1 MLKKFI
7 GTKQFYK
14 TVIAISLP
22 IMIQN
27 GITNFV
33 NMLDNVM
40 IGSVGTVEMTGVAI
54 ANQIIFV
61 FNLAVF
67 GALAGAG
74 IFGAQYHGK
83 GDTEGVRNTFRFKMI
98 VSFVIVAVGATLLLL
113 FGRELISLYLKGEG
127 TAENAAASLE
137 FGYTYMRIILIG
149 FLPYAIS
156 QAYAS
161 TLRETGETV
170 LPMVS
175 GLCAVFVNLILNYIL
190 IFGHLG
196 FPALGTAGAAIATV
210 VSRFVEL
217 AVVASRTHVKTVKYK
232 FAVGLYRTFKVPS
245 ALAKDIF
252 KHGMPLLLNEVT
264 WAAGIALINQ
274 CYSIRGYD
282 VVAATNISSTFW
294 NVMSVVFMSLG
305 TTVGIIIGHHL
316 GAGEVEKAKDSDR
329 KLIAFSVA
337 TAVLVGAVS
346 ALLSGVFPKLYNTT
360 DEVRSMATKFILAC
374 AMCMPVVSFGHA
386 TYFTLRAGGKTWI
399 TILFDSV
406 FVWAINL
413 PLAFILSRFT
423 SMPIVPLYT
432 CCQAIDIIKCTIGYI
447 FVKKGV
453 WINNVVGKNI
463 SKDTVEGDPSG
474 EAE

>member
-14 TVIAISLP
+14 TVIAIALP

-40 IGSVGTVEMTGVAI
+40 IGTVGTVEMTGVAI

-61 FNLAVF
+61 FNLAIF

-74 IFGAQYHGK
+74 IFGAQYHGN

-98 VSFVIVAVGATLLLL
+98 IAFLIVATGAAVLLL
-113 FGRELISLYLKGEG
+113 FGRELISMYLKGEG

-137 FGYTYMRIILIG
+137 FGYTYMKIMIIG
-149 FLPYAIS
+149 FLPYAVA

-170 LPMVS
+170 LPMAS

-190 IFGHLG
+190 IFGHFG

-210 VSRFVEL
+210 ASRFVEL
-217 AVVASRTHVKTVKYK
+217 AIVLTITHVRSKKYI
-232 FAVGLYRTFKVPS
+232 FAEGLYRTLKVP
-245 ALAKDIF
+245 ATLARDIL

-264 WAAGIALINQ
+264 WAIGIALINQ
-274 CYSIRGYD
+274 SYSTRGYD
-282 VVAATNISSTFW
+282 VVAATNIASTFW

-329 KLIAFSVA
+329 KLIAFSVT
-337 TAVLVGAVS
+337 TAVFVGAVCAS
-346 ALLSGVFPKLYNTT
+346 LSGVFPLLYNTT
-360 DEVRSMATKFILAC
+360 DEVRAMASKFIIAC
-374 AMCMPVVSFGHA
+374 AACMPVVSFAHA

-406 FVWAINL
+406 FVWTINL
-413 PLAFILSRFT
+413 PLAFCLSRFT
-423 SMPIVPLYT
+423 SIPIVPLYA

-453 WINNVVGKNI
+453 WINNVVGKTL
-463 SKDTVEGDPSG
+463 STDKAEEAPTG
-474 EAE
+474 ETE

>member
-74 IFGAQYHGK
+74 IFGAQYHGN
-83 GDTEGVRNTFRFKMI
+83 GDAEGVRNTFRFKMI
-98 VSFVIVAVGATLLLL
+98 ISFVIVAMGVALMLI
-113 FGRELISLYLKGEG
+113 FGRDLISLYLKGEG
-127 TAENAAASLE
+127 NAENAAASLE
-137 FGYTYMRIILIG
+137 FGYAYMKIMLIG

-170 LPMVS
+170 LPMLS

-190 IFGHLG
+190 IFGNFG
-196 FPALGTAGAAIATV
+196 APALGIKGAAIATV
-210 VSRFVEL
+210 ASRFVEL
-217 AVVASRTHVKTVKYK
+217 AIVTIRTHAKKDKYL
-232 FAVGLYRTFKVPS
+232 FAIGLYKTFKVPDV
-245 ALAKDIF
+245 LAKDIL
-252 KHGMPLLLNEVT
+252 KHGMPLLLNEVM
-264 WAAGIALINQ
+264 WAMGIALINQ
-274 CYSIRGYD
+274 SYSIRGYD

-316 GAGEVEKAKDSDR
+316 GAGEVEQAKDSDR

-337 TAVLVGAVS
+337 TAAVVGIVFAS
-346 ALLSGVFPKLYNTT
+346 LSSVFPLLYNTT
-360 DEVRSMATKFILAC
+360 DEIRAMASKFIIAC
-374 AMCMPVVSFGHA
+374 AVFMPVVSFGHA

-413 PLAFILSRFT
+413 PLAFCLSRFT

-432 CCQAIDIIKCTIGYI
+432 CCQAIDIIKCIIGYI
-447 FVKKGV
+447 FVKKGI
-453 WINNVVGKNI
+453 WINNVVGKDLTSAAKPADENT
-463 SKDTVEGDPSG
+463 KE
-474 EAE
+474 